1 MTKAVSLIN
10 MKGGVGK
17 STITVNLAWTFAGY
31 RNWSKRVL
39 VVDLDPQFNASQYL
53 LGVQKYEKLMTNK
66 EPTIWDIFEQGTQTP
81 AGATPFLDPK
91 EVVTRVV
98 SFHSVTYIDLI
109 PSRLELAF
117 TLRNPGQKERLLFEV
132 IQTIKHDYDLVLL
145 DCAPTESMLT
155 TAAYLCSS
163 HILVPV
169 RPEYLSSI
177 GLPLL
182 VNSMNHFH
190 TTHPGHSLGLA
201 GVVFNMATDYIPEVA
216 KSKRSV
222 REISD
227 AHGWYVF
234 NSEIPYS
241 RSFPRGAREGTPL
254 SRTPYSRGEKV
265 GQFNR
270 FADELAERIELQ

>member
-1 MTKAVSLIN
+1 MPKTVSLIN

-17 STITVNLAWTFAGY
+17 STITVNLAWTFAGN
-31 RNWSKRVL
+31 RKWLKRVL

-53 LGVQKYEKLMTNK
+53 LGVQRYEKIMASK

-81 AGATPFLDPK
+81 AGVTPYLDPNN
-91 EVVTRVV
+91 VATRVV
-98 SFHSVTYIDLI
+98 PFRSGSYIDLI
-109 PSRLELAF
+109 PSQLELAF

-132 IQTIKHDYDLVLL
+132 MENIKPDYDLILM

-182 VNSMNHFH
+182 VNSMNHFL
-190 TTHPGHSLGLA
+190 TSHPGHSLDLA
-201 GVVFNMATDYIPEVA
+201 GVVFNMTSDYVPEEA
-216 KSKRSV
+216 KSKKSV

-227 AHGWYVF
+227 ANGWYVF
-234 NSEIPYS
+234 DSEVPFS
-241 RSFPRGAREGTPL
+241 RSFPRGAREGKPL
-254 SRTPYSRGEKV
+254 SRTPNSRGEKV
-265 GQFNR
+265 RLFNR
-270 FADELAERIELQ
+270 FADELAERIDL

>member
-1 MTKAVSLIN
+1 MPKTLSLIN

-17 STITVNLAWTFAGY
+17 STITVNLAWTFAGN
-31 RNWSKRVL
+31 RKWLKRVL

-53 LGVQKYEKLMTNK
+53 LGVQQYERIMTDK

-81 AGATPFLDPK
+81 AGVTPYLDPNNVVNR
-91 EVVTRVV
+91 VVTFRIG
-98 SFHSVTYIDLI
+98 SYIDLI
-109 PSRLELAF
+109 PSQLELAF

-132 IQTIKHDYDLVLL
+132 MEKIQPDYDLIIM

-169 RPEYLSSI
+169 KPEYLSSI

-190 TTHPGHSLGLA
+190 ASHPGHSLDLA
-201 GVVFNMATDYIPEVA
+201 GVVFNMTSDYVPEEE
-216 KSKRSV
+216 KSKKSV
-222 REISD
+222 RAISD
-227 AHGWYVF
+227 ANGWYVF
-234 NSEIPYS
+234 DSEIPFS
-241 RSFPRGAREGTPL
+241 RSFPRGAREGKPL

-265 GQFNR
+265 RLFNR
-270 FADELAERIELQ
+270 FADELAERIDL